1 MLTKDVGNL
10 VVSRKETESIVIGEN
25 IIVTVHKIQGN
36 RVRLQVSAPK
46 DVKVLRSELDEERA
60 A

>member
-25 IIVTVHKIQGN
+25 ITVTVHKIQGN

-46 DVKVLRSELDEERA
+46 DVRVIRSELEEEDA